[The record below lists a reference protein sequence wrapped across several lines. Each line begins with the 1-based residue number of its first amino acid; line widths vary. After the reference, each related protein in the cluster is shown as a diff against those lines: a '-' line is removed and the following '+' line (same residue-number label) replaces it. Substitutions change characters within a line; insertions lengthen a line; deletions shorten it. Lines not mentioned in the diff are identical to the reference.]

1 VKRCPGPSSPRPSFT
16 AFPPYDSSSSAIA
29 AEARARTLLLSLL
42 SAEQRI
48 QFKTRAAFT
57 VHVKGRG
64 TFYIFARLA
73 FNVVHAST
81 GDCYCCT
88 TDLRVPI
95 WDLMLSQKLLLE
107 TDPDHF
113 FRVANCKR
121 KLLMDTDLRPL
132 HAQA

>member
-1 VKRCPGPSSPRPSFT
+1 M
-16 AFPPYDSSSSAIA
+16 
-29 AEARARTLLLSLL
+29 TLLSP
-42 SAEQRI
+42 EQRT
-48 QFKTRAAFT
+48 QFKTRAAFS

-64 TFYIFARLA
+64 IFYIFARLA

-107 TDPDHF
+107 SDPEHF
-113 FRVANCKR
+113 FRVANCKPG
-121 KLLMDTDLRPL
+121 LLVDTDLRQVR
-132 HAQA
+132 AQANASQ